1 MKKKTFENMLQYTK
15 LQKIMNHHM
24 DIMCAIVA
32 MLRSET
38 EKSCRGFSE
47 DIARRIAIWHS
58 E

>member
-1 MKKKTFENMLQYTK
+1 
-15 LQKIMNHHM
+15 MNHHM

>member
-1 MKKKTFENMLQYTK
+1 MHN
-15 LQKIMNHHM
+15 IHM
-24 DIMCAIVA
+24 VKVAIAA
-32 MLRSET
+32 MLRRET